1 MKRTHRQTGLGLARC
16 GEAEYFPGGNPLSPT
31 SCGCSLLPATQ
42 PRPQPASTLSSRS
55 ETQAQRPP
63 PQFSPAKRP
72 WPGEDILPQPHKES
86 RQCWP
91 RPFPGLSFKLSSS
104 VHPSPPVAQAPSTP
118 RAPQSPNSLGLTN
131 LRKRG
136 GGAAKFSQTDPFS
149 HTQNHLF
156 ARWREQRKSLT
167 STIVQQLKLGLRMQL
182 GHRRP
187 SPCCLHKAGSGFANL
202 GRQREKFVLPF

>member
-1 MKRTHRQTGLGLARC
+1 MKRTNRQTGLGLARC
-16 GEAEYFPGGNPLSPT
+16 GEAEYFLGGDPLSPT
-31 SCGCSLLPATQ
+31 SCGCRLLSATQ
-42 PRPQPASTLSSRS
+42 PRPQPTSTLSSRS

-104 VHPSPPVAQAPSTP
+104 VHPFPPVAPAPSSP

-131 LRKRG
+131 PRKRG
-136 GGAAKFSQTDPFS
+136 GGLPSF
-149 HTQNHLF
+149 
-156 ARWREQRKSLT
+156 
-167 STIVQQLKLGLRMQL
+167 
-182 GHRRP
+182 HRRTHFHTHKIIF
-187 SPCCLHKAGSGFANL
+187 LHAGGSSGSH
-202 GRQREKFVLPF
+202 